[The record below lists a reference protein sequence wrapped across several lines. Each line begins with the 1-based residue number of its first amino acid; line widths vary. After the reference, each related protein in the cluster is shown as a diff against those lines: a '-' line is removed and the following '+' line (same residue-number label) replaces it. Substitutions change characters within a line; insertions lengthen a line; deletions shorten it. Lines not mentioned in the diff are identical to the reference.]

1 MQDLLDKISYV
12 ESLGGIMLNNLDLIH
27 KINDSYP
34 KMSKGQKLISEY
46 ILNNYDKAAFMT
58 ALKLGDKVNV
68 SESTVVRYAMT
79 LGYEGYP
86 ELQKAIQEM
95 VRNKL
100 TTIQRMEMTSEL
112 SKPMVL
118 RSVMKADMN
127 NIRATIDEINTDIF
141 EEIIDEIYAA
151 KRIYIMGVRSS
162 APLAEFLGYY
172 LNYILDNVRIVTSGI
187 NDIIEQVVHIKEDDI
202 LICISFPRYSRKIL
216 EAMKFASG
224 KKAKIIAIT
233 DSLLSPLAEYA
244 KHSLVAHSDIA
255 SFVDSL
261 VAPFSVVN
269 ALIVAIGLRKKE
281 EVAEHFMELEHIWED
296 YEVYVDREH

>member
-1 MQDLLDKISYV
+1 
-12 ESLGGIMLNNLDLIH
+12 MLNNPDLIQR
-27 KINDSYP
+27 INEGYS

-79 LGYEGYP
+79 LDYEGYP
-86 ELQKAIQEM
+86 ELQRAIQEM

-112 SKPMVL
+112 SRPMVL
-118 RSVMKADMN
+118 RSVMKADMH
-127 NIRATIDEINTDIF
+127 NIRATIDDINTDIF
-141 EEIIDEIYAA
+141 DEIIDNIYAA
-151 KRIYIMGVRSS
+151 RRVYIMGLRSS
-162 APLAEFLGYY
+162 APLAQFLGYY
-172 LNYILDNVRIVTSGI
+172 LNYILDNVRVVTSGI
-187 NDIIEQVVHIKEDDI
+187 NDIIEQIIHIDEKDV
-202 LICISFPRYSRKIL
+202 LICVSFPRYSRKIL
-216 EAMKFASG
+216 EAMKYAS
-224 KKAKIIAIT
+224 KKKTKIIAIT
-233 DSLLSPLAEYA
+233 DSLLSPLSEYA
-244 KHSLVAHSDIA
+244 SHSLVAHSDIA

-281 EVAEHFMELEHIWED
+281 EVSEHFKELEKIWKD
-296 YEVYVDREH
+296 YDVYIDRE

>member
-1 MQDLLDKISYV
+1 
-12 ESLGGIMLNNLDLIH
+12 MLSNPDLIQR
-27 KINDSYP
+27 INESYS

-79 LGYEGYP
+79 LAYEGYP
-86 ELQKAIQEM
+86 ELQRAIQEM

-112 SKPMVL
+112 SRPMVL
-118 RSVMKADMN
+118 RSVMKADMH
-127 NIRATIDEINTDIF
+127 NIRATIDDINTDIF
-141 EEIIDEIYAA
+141 DEIIDNIYAA
-151 KRIYIMGVRSS
+151 RRVYIMGLRSS
-162 APLAEFLGYY
+162 APLAQFLGYY

-187 NDIIEQVVHIKEDDI
+187 NDIIEQIIHIDEQDV
-202 LICISFPRYSRKIL
+202 LICVSFPRYSRKIL
-216 EAMKFASG
+216 EAMKYAS
-224 KKAKIIAIT
+224 KKNTNIIAIT

-244 KHSLVAHSDIA
+244 SHSLVAHSDIA

-281 EVAEHFMELEHIWED
+281 EVSEHFKELEKIWED
-296 YEVYVDREH
+296 YNVYIDRE

>member
-1 MQDLLDKISYV
+1 
-12 ESLGGIMLNNLDLIH
+12 MLNDLDLIH
-27 KINDSYP
+27 KINESYP

-79 LGYEGYP
+79 LGYAGYP

-127 NIRATIDEINTDIF
+127 NIKATIDEINTDIF

-151 KRIYIMGVRSS
+151 KRVYIMGVRSS
-162 APLAEFLGYY
+162 SPLAQFLGYY

-187 NDIIEQVVHIKEDDI
+187 NDIIEQIVHIKEDDI

-216 EAMKFASG
+216 EAIKFASS

-244 KHSLVAHSDIA
+244 EYSLVAHSDIA

-296 YEVYVDREH
+296 YEVYIDRDH

>member
-1 MQDLLDKISYV
+1 MQDLLDKIFRY
-12 ESLGGIMLNNLDLIH
+12 EGYGGIMLNNLDLIQR
-27 KINDSYP
+27 INESYP

-58 ALKLGDKVNV
+58 ALKLGDRVNV

-79 LGYEGYP
+79 LGYQGYP
-86 ELQKAIQEM
+86 ELQRAIQEM

-112 SKPMVL
+112 SRPMVL

-127 NIRATIDEINTDIF
+127 NIRATIDEIDTDIF
-141 EEIIDEIYAA
+141 EEIIDNVYAA
-151 KRIYIMGVRSS
+151 KRVYIMGLRSS
-162 APLAEFLGYY
+162 APLAQFLGYY

-187 NDIIEQVVHIKEDDI
+187 NDIIEQIIHIEEDDVV
-202 LICISFPRYSRKIL
+202 ICVSFPRYSRKIL

-244 KHSLVAHSDIA
+244 EHSLVAHSDIA

-269 ALIVAIGLRKKE
+269 ALIVALGLRKKE
-281 EVAEHFMELEHIWED
+281 EVAEHFMELEKIWEEYD
-296 YEVYVDREH
+296 VYIDRE